1 MKKLTCLLA
10 VVAFQMMIG
19 KPWGSANGKQLKV
32 IALVLWSILS
42 PISAIAQE
50 EFVCG
55 NEAQIARAQTVR
67 LQDAAALC
75 RQDLMNDH
83 PDCFVDV
90 ARWHVKLTASEAET
104 LAAQLLQYANVM
116 EAFDKQLEE
125 RMSHYTVSSSNSTVS
140 AVDLRCSNV
149 AVTVGGDRVTE
160 CLMCCYRRFGIPALD
175 ALRGNVKTMLPLFAA
190 NFGSFKG
197 CEHLCVTTASSCGE
211 FPNKA
216 NKDWWNPNTP
226 PPSPPTPSKP
236 ECVSCPSGY
245 HCNQAKDGCDADEP
259 KPKPGT
265 EHPA

>member
-1 MKKLTCLLA
+1 MKELTCLLA
-10 VVAFQMMIG
+10 VVAFKMMIG
-19 KPWGSANGKQLKV
+19 KIGGAANGKQLKV
-32 IALVLWSILS
+32 IALVLWSILL

-55 NEAQIARAQTVR
+55 NEAQIARAQAVR

-83 PDCFVDV
+83 SDCFVDV
-90 ARWHVKLTASEAET
+90 ARWHVKLTATDAET

-160 CLMCCYRRFGIPALD
+160 CLMCCYRRLGIPTLD

-190 NFGSFKG
+190 NFGNFKA
-197 CEHLCVTTASSCGE
+197 CQHLCVTTASSCGE

-216 NKDWWNPNTP
+216 NKDWWNPNP
-226 PPSPPTPSKP
+226 PLPSPPTPSKP

-245 HCNQAKDGCDADEP
+245 HCNQTKDGCDADEP